1 MGSVRRRVVTIGD
14 AAVPRGRVRRL
25 QWRVSVDLLV
35 TLALAAV
42 ALGSSAAYQV
52 LVVRRPGRHRFRSD

>member
-1 MGSVRRRVVTIGD
+1 MGSIRRVVGMGT

-25 QWRVSVDLLV
+25 QLRVSIDLLI

-42 ALGSSAAYQV
+42 ALASSAAYQV
-52 LVVRRPGRHRFRSD
+52 LVARRPGRRSAGR

>member
-1 MGSVRRRVVTIGD
+1 MGSVRRRVVTIGE

-25 QWRVSVDLLV
+25 QMRVSVDLLI

-42 ALGSSAAYQV
+42 ALASSAAYQV
-52 LVVRRPGRHRFRSD
+52 LLARRPGRRVPGG